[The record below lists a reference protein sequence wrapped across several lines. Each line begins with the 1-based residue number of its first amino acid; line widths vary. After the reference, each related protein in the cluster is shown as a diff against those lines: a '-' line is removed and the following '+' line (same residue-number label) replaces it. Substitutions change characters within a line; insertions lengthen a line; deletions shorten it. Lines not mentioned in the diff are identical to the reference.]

1 MHMFTWQRS
10 MGFREVLVLVLLSV
24 LLAAPGFVY
33 ADFELPP
40 PPPPGPIL
48 TSVAIA
54 SNNSAPALA
63 TVGNTVTIT
72 FTASEAIDT
81 PSATIL
87 GNTATIANAGGDTYT
102 ASYTLLASDAE
113 GIVTFTIDFN
123 ASGGGFAGTQV
134 TDVTDG
140 SSVTLDKT
148 APVIATHADITA
160 EAASTTGATVS
171 YTDPTAGDGSVVS

>member
-1 MHMFTWQRS
+1 MTS
-10 MGFREVLVLVLLSV
+10 MKAASRKGIAAAALLT
-24 LLAAPGFVY
+24 LAFAAPGFVY
-33 ADFELPP
+33 ADFEGPP
-40 PPPPGPIL
+40 PPPPGPTL

-54 SNNSAPALA
+54 SNNASSTLA
-63 TVGNTVTIT
+63 IVGNTVTIT

-87 GNTATIANAGGDTYT
+87 GNTATIASAGGDTYT
-102 ASYTLLASDAE
+102 ASYTLQAADAE

-134 TDVTDG
+134 TEVTDG
-140 SSVTLDKT
+140 SSVARDKT

-171 YTDPTAGDGSVVS
+171 YTDPTAE